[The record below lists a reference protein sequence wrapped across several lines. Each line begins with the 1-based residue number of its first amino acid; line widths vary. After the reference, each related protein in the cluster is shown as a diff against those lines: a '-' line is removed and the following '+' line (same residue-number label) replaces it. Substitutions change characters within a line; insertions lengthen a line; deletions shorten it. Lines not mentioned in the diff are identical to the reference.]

1 MCTCAQTL
9 TEGQAEGNN
18 TATPLPPLAGV
29 SMAAPLQEVV
39 LGTHDSD
46 NSHNNNGAS
55 LMMQSWDDHVPE
67 LPELAEVESHV
78 ASLRALV
85 TNGGVPIE
93 PTHLQL
99 IDNIV
104 DRLDQVYYWA
114 AEEGT
119 TFLGEPSQLA
129 QCEVPQLTVLCI
141 RTKRPKI
148 VLAALRIMRHL
159 LRHGQTGPQLV
170 AAVAEKKEEEKN
182 FTENADD
189 EDLFGMLASVME
201 QHAGLSELQAE
212 AAAVAAEAA
221 LIDIEG
227 LLESPVISHVLAA
240 LERHGSSTAMQRE
253 GVLLFSTLVDIQ
265 RGGTPREN
273 AATDVRLTPVAIL
286 LSHVGVVVRFVVSV
300 TKAHA
305 GSVDVKRNAVH
316 FFFRCASY
324 PENLE
329 LLLREGVY
337 PVLVGALPSAVRVP
351 ELFSELTEAIAYF
364 IPLLDPL
371 QQRSLVLVLRR
382 VLLETASPIFISLC
396 VALLVRILQVEPR
409 RGLPMPCQ
417 GMQPGLPQEAALN
430 LCVRGGERTLSD
442 NIHLGEGDIRVFMS
456 SNFIPQLLCCAAD
469 TIGEDDAMLRR
480 VVAEAIELLS
490 PYRWR

>member
-1 MCTCAQTL
+1 
-9 TEGQAEGNN
+9 
-18 TATPLPPLAGV
+18 
-29 SMAAPLQEVV
+29 MAAPLREVV
-39 LGTHDSD
+39 IGTHDSA
-46 NSHNNNGAS
+46 NSHNDNGAS
-55 LMMQSWDDHVPE
+55 LMMPPWDDHLPE
-67 LPELAEVESHV
+67 LPELAEVEAHV

-85 TNGGVPIE
+85 TNGGAPID

-99 IDNIV
+99 IDTIV

-114 AEEGT
+114 VEEGST
-119 TFLGEPSQLA
+119 LLSEPSQLA
-129 QCEVPQLTVLCI
+129 QCKVPQLTVLCI
-141 RTKRPKI
+141 RTKRPRI

-159 LRHGQTGPQLV
+159 LRHRQTGPQLV
-170 AAVAEKKEEEKN
+170 AAVAEKKEEKN
-182 FTENADD
+182 ISTVNADD
-189 EDLFGMLASVME
+189 EELFGMLASVME
-201 QHAGLSELQAE
+201 QHAGLSDLQAE

-240 LERHGSSTAMQRE
+240 LERHGLSTAMQRE
-253 GVLLFSTLVDIQ
+253 GVLLFSTLVDIH

-273 AATDVRLTPVAIL
+273 AANDVRPTPVAIL

-300 TKAHA
+300 AKANA

-316 FFFRCASY
+316 FFLRCASY
-324 PENLE
+324 PENLDV
-329 LLLREGVY
+329 LLREGVY

-351 ELFSELTEAIAYF
+351 ELFAELTEAIAYF

-371 QQRSLVLVLRR
+371 QQRSLVLVVRR
-382 VLLETASPIFISLC
+382 VLLETASPILVSLC
-396 VALLVRILQVEPR
+396 AALLVRMLQVEPR
-409 RGLPMPCQ
+409 RGDPMPCQ
-417 GMQPGLPQEAALN
+417 SMQPGLSQEAALN

-442 NIHLGEGDIRVFMS
+442 TIHLGEGDIRVFMS

-469 TIGEDDAMLRR
+469 TIGEDDAILRR
-480 VVAEAIELLS
+480 VVAEVIELLS